1 MHGTWTTTSGHV
13 ARGLVKQPVL
23 ALGGIGAAVIAW
35 HVDPIG
41 VLVAVGEVAAVVAG
55 VPLTVLG
62 IRRSIERRRLEQVR
76 RAALPVRIQVRTL
89 AAKGDRCDVC
99 GKPAAIAVQRASD
112 DARLVLCA
120 VHKTPA
126 LARIAELEGKT
137 A

>member
-1 MHGTWTTTSGHV
+1 MHGTWTTTGGHV
-13 ARGLVKQPVL
+13 ARGLTRQPVL

-41 VLVAVGEVAAVVAG
+41 VLVAVAEVGAVAVG

-62 IRRSIERRRLEQVR
+62 IRRSIERRRQVR

-89 AAKGDRCDVC
+89 AAMDARCDVC

-112 DARLVLCA
+112 DARLALCD

-137 A
+137 S

>member
-1 MHGTWTTTSGHV
+1 MHGTWTTTGGHV

-35 HVDPIG
+35 HIDPIG
-41 VLVAVGEVAAVVAG
+41 VLVAVAEVGAVAVG

-76 RAALPVRIQVRTL
+76 RAALPVKVTVTAIE
-89 AAKGDRCDVC
+89 GGGCDAC
-99 GKPAAIAVQRASD
+99 GHPARLAVQRD
-112 DARLVLCA
+112 GHRIQLCD

-137 A
+137 S